1 MSNITIVTDSTSDL
15 DINLMADYNIKFAP
29 ITVDINGEIYLD
41 KINIDSTTF
50 FEKIRGKSIF
60 PKTALVQ
67 PYAFEK
73 IFEKELAK
81 GNDILCITLS
91 GELSGTNN
99 SAYIAKDSLQ
109 SDKIHIIDSET
120 VTIAL
125 GFLVV
130 EAAKKAR
137 EGKNIDEIISYI
149 NKLILRQES
158 IIYLDTM
165 EMLKRGGRI
174 SPAKAAIGGM
184 LGIKPLLSIKK
195 GLLEPIDK
203 SKGRKAAIRKMVE
216 YIKSKD
222 IDTAFTTMVAY
233 SEDKIECDKLVEIL
247 SEEFNITDFMI
258 GEIGPSVGSH
268 SGPGALA
275 VFFIS
280 KS

>member
-1 MSNITIVTDSTSDL
+1 MNKITIVTDSTCDL
-15 DINLMADYNIKFAP
+15 DINLMVEYNIKFAP

-50 FEKIRGKSIF
+50 FEKIKGKNIY

-81 GNDILCITLS
+81 GNDIICITLS

-99 SAYIAKDSLQ
+99 SAQLAKDSME
-109 SDKIHIIDSET
+109 SDRIHIIDSET
-120 VTIAL
+120 VTIGL

-130 EAAKKAR
+130 EAAKKAL
-137 EGKNIDEIISYI
+137 EGKNIAEIISYI
-149 NKLILRQES
+149 NELILRQES

-174 SPAKAAIGGM
+174 SPAKAAVGGM
-184 LGIKPLLSIKK
+184 FGIKPILSIKK

-203 SKGRKAAIRKMVE
+203 AKGRKAAVKKIVE
-216 YIKSKD
+216 YIRSKNID
-222 IDTAFTTMVAY
+222 ISFTTMVAY
-233 SEDKIECDKLVEIL
+233 SEEKIECDKLVKIL

>member
-1 MSNITIVTDSTSDL
+1 MNNITIVTDSACDL
-15 DINLMADYNIKFAP
+15 DLNLMAEYNIKFAP

-41 KINIDSTTF
+41 KVNIDSTTF
-50 FEKIRGKSIF
+50 FEKIKGKNIF

-73 IFEKELAK
+73 IFEKELAE

-91 GELSGTNN
+91 RELSGTNN
-99 SAYIAKDSLQ
+99 SAHIAKDSLQ
-109 SDKIHIIDSET
+109 SDRIHIIDSET

-125 GFLVV
+125 GFLVY
-130 EAAKKAR
+130 EAAKKVR

-149 NKLILRQES
+149 NELIVRQES

-174 SPAKAAIGGM
+174 SPAKATIGGM
-184 LGIKPLLSIKK
+184 LGIKPILTIKK

-203 SKGRKAAIRKMVE
+203 AKGRKAAVKKIVE
-216 YIKSKD
+216 YIRSKN
-222 IDTAFTTMVAY
+222 IDTAFKTMVAY
-233 SEDKIECDKLVEIL
+233 SEDKTECDKLVKIL
-247 SEEFNITDFMI
+247 SQEFNITDFMI